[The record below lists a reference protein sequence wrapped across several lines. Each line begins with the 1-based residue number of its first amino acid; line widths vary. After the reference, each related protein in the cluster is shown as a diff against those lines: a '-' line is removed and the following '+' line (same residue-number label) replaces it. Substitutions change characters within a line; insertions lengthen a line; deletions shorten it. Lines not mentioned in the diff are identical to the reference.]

1 MVIDMTNFAIPLYLH
16 VSIDD
21 DKINAI
27 DESIVLDN
35 VAFDQAIANLIREE
49 LMQKCD
55 NVDNIVEL
63 NIFIED
69 IPYQDYV
76 YED

>member
-1 MVIDMTNFAIPLYLH
+1 MVIDMTNFAIPMYLR

-21 DKINAI
+21 DKIDAI
-27 DESIVLDN
+27 DESIVADN
-35 VAFDQAIANLIREE
+35 VAFDQAIANLVKEE
-49 LMQKCD
+49 LMSNCK
-55 NVDNIVEL
+55 NIPNMVEL
-63 NIFIED
+63 SMFIED